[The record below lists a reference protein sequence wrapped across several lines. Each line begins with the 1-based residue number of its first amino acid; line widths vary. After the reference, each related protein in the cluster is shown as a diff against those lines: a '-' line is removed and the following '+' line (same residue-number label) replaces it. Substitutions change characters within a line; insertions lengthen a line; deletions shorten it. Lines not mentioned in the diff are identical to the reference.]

1 MDMGENMSIG
11 ILGFAEKT
19 LDSNTKNV
27 VYSNMKKRNI
37 TMNINQ
43 VKTTKKVADILPR
56 NDGSKN
62 KIKMYWYEEKN
73 GYDIPLKYLKDN
85 SGRVYLIVVDDVIY
99 KIGGSQCKGGIK
111 GTWGPYCGGMGGS
124 PSVRTYG
131 IPILIREKLDNGS
144 KVELYMIPSEK
155 VFAPVKGLFGEEDRQ
170 VGIDFKAI
178 EDKCKEDYKSIV
190 GNYPKWNF
198 QERNQP
204 WPRYIQEGCN
214 KLNEETSFNSR
225 RNR

>member
-1 MDMGENMSIG
+1 MGKNMSIG
-11 ILGFAEKT
+11 ILRFAEKT
-19 LDSNTKNV
+19 LDLYGKNV
-27 VYSNMKKRNI
+27 VYSNMKKRNK

-43 VKTTKKVADILPR
+43 VKTSFKVADIVSR
-56 NDGSKN
+56 DDGSKN

-73 GYDIPLKYLKDN
+73 GHNIPLSVLKDE
-85 SGRVYLIVVDDVIY
+85 SGRVYLLTIDDEIY

-131 IPILIREKLDNGS
+131 IPILIREKLDKGS

-155 VFAPVKGLFGEEDRQ
+155 VVAPVKGLFGEEDRQ

-178 EDKCKEDYKSIV
+178 EDKCKEDYKSIT
-190 GNYPKWNF
+190 GDYPKWNF
-198 QERNQP
+198 QERHQP

-214 KLNEETSFNSR
+214 KLNEKTSSTSK